1 MRHILSAGLALIVLV
16 APAAVG
22 ATEGLSGATV
32 AVAGSGDGG
41 DRRARFEEWCRSDP
55 SKCEEL
61 RARRAERR
69 EQCRANLEQ
78 CRAERQARFNER
90 FTRADADGDGAL
102 SRAEAEKEMPRL
114 ARRFDALDANQ
125 DDRVTREEIDAARKA
140 RAARRRDNAV

>member
-69 EQCRANLEQ
+69 EQCRAKLEQ

-90 FTRADADGDGAL
+90 FTRADADGMVRSRVPRPKKKCRAL
-102 SRAEAEKEMPRL
+102 P
-114 ARRFDALDANQ
+114 DALMRSMPIKTTA
-125 DDRVTREEIDAARKA
+125 
-140 RAARRRDNAV
+140 